1 MSTGPQTA
9 AYDYDRGDT
18 DVGYTKG
25 KRGIEFDKM
34 GLLSL
39 MEKFT
44 YGDQIG
50 GKGTY
55 DRQGEQNFS
64 SYLDRVQSQDKQSF
78 WKGGAD
84 IYRSDPK
91 YYNESLTKMQG
102 LKDKGYYR
110 WMGMREDEYDEL
122 GEEFITQGNKE
133 WQSYMTEFMGNV
145 TSRDRIVDMDIRRPE
160 QGDISNRIMQT
171 LKSSD
176 KPLY

>member
-1 MSTGPQTA
+1 
-9 AYDYDRGDT
+9 
-18 DVGYTKG
+18 
-25 KRGIEFDKM
+25 
-34 GLLSL
+34 
-39 MEKFT
+39 
-44 YGDQIG
+44 
-50 GKGTY
+50 
-55 DRQGEQNFS
+55 
-64 SYLDRVQSQDKQSF
+64 
-78 WKGGAD
+78 
-84 IYRSDPK
+84 
-91 YYNESLTKMQG
+91 MQG